1 MKLDEA
7 SRFGDIQ
14 DVINNVQLFG
24 ILIKI
29 VFPIIAI
36 LVSIEI
42 IKMIKRAIKRKMQR
56 DELKK
61 QQKKEK
67 EKQQKKLNSIK
78 KKEKQRIDK
87 LYKDNDFLMKQ
98 LEGTHEPLDK
108 SAYRDL
114 DITFD
119 KNGKAIR

>member
-1 MKLDEA
+1 MRLDEA
-7 SRFGDIQ
+7 SRLGDIH
-14 DVINNVQLFG
+14 DIITNVQLFG
-24 ILIKI
+24 IIFKFLFPLIA
-29 VFPIIAI
+29 V
-36 LVSIEI
+36 LVCIEI
-42 IKMIKRAIKRKMQR
+42 IKMVKKALNRKRQR

-67 EKQQKKLNSIK
+67 EKQQKKINSAR
-78 KKEKQRIDK
+78 KKEKQRINK
-87 LYKDNDFLMKQ
+87 LYNDNEFLMKQ
-98 LEGTHEPLDK
+98 LDGTHEPFDK

>member
-1 MKLDEA
+1 MRLDEA
-7 SRFGDIQ
+7 SRLGDIQ
-14 DVINNVQLFG
+14 DIITNIQLFG
-24 ILIKI
+24 ILIKL
-29 VFPIIAI
+29 VFPIIAV
-36 LVSIEI
+36 LVCIEI
-42 IKMIKRAIKRKMQR
+42 IRKAAKRKMKR

-61 QQKKEK
+61 QQKKEI
-67 EKQQKKLNSIK
+67 EERQ

-87 LYKDNDFLMKQ
+87 LYEDNDFLMKQ
-98 LEGTHEPLDK
+98 LEGTHEPIDK